1 MGFFLRTS
9 FLFFIRL
16 TVCDI
21 HGISRGKLVPSRSA
35 EAVLE
40 KGMGSYIGKFM
51 GRLILKYKFNRTG
64 ARRLVLS
71 TKAMYECEVNN
82 REESNV
88 DVVITQLHIGQ
99 L

>member
-1 MGFFLRTS
+1 MKNRGHFLWMSYLLKKYYYLVKNRGHFIWS
-9 FLFFIRL
+9 FLFFVRL

-51 GRLILKYKFNRTG
+51 DRPFKNIYVPEAQF
-64 ARRLVLS
+64 
-71 TKAMYECEVNN
+71 M
-82 REESNV
+82 
-88 DVVITQLHIGQ
+88 VV
-99 L
+99 